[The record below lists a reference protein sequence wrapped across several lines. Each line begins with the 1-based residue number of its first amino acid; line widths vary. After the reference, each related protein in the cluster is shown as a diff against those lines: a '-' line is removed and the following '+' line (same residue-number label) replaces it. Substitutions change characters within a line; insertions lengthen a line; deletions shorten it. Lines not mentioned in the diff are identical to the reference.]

1 MMSDRLN
8 LAKQTLSEDGV
19 VFSSIDDREYHRL
32 ISLMNSVFGER
43 NHVTSFVWK
52 RRTSTAMRDEPI
64 SPDHEYVPLYTKSR
78 GSSVFYGLPPEADDY
93 PHEDEQGQYASTDLT
108 VGMTEE
114 QRPGQFYSLTNPRS
128 GKTYQPNPD
137 RVWRF
142 YPDTMDEVIEQDRII
157 WPDEEGGNMSR
168 PRYKTYYDPEE
179 LEPKPVSTWIEQASV
194 NDAKI
199 EEIEDEFQANALQ
212 THRNK
217 EGGRELRRFLPGI
230 NILPKTGLTNPVV
243 YTCVNSEWRCSS
255 RFLRRIR
262 NHRTSSIRPQ

>member
-1 MMSDRLN
+1 MGNDDFFYKDTCQHSSWLSMMSDRLN

-114 QRPGQFYSLTNPRS
+114 QRPEQFYYLINPRS
-128 GKTYQPNPD
+128 GKTYQPIQI
-137 RVWRF
+137 VS
-142 YPDTMDEVIEQDRII
+142 
-157 WPDEEGGNMSR
+157 GGS
-168 PRYKTYYDPEE
+168 
-179 LEPKPVSTWIEQASV
+179 
-194 NDAKI
+194 
-199 EEIEDEFQANALQ
+199 
-212 THRNK
+212 
-217 EGGRELRRFLPGI
+217 
-230 NILPKTGLTNPVV
+230 ILIQWMK
-243 YTCVNSEWRCSS
+243 
-255 RFLRRIR
+255 
-262 NHRTSSIRPQ
+262 